1 MRPEDLKEKKKKE
14 REELMKKFL
23 AKGGK
28 IQKIKP
34 NITKEMLR
42 RGQL

>member
-1 MRPEDLKEKKKKE
+1 MRPEELKDKKKKE

-28 IQKIKP
+28 IQKLKP
-34 NITKEMLR
+34 AITKEMLR
-42 RGQL
+42 RGKL

>member
-1 MRPEDLKEKKKKE
+1 MTPEEKKEKKKKE

-28 IQKIKP
+28 VEKIPYSVTKAQQK
-34 NITKEMLR
+34 
-42 RGQL
+42 RGQF